1 MHAYDKSYLE
11 DAMLN
16 LAVALDYGAQ
26 VCSGGITEFY
36 NRLLAGEV
44 IHNFETGNPRYLV
57 GMSGVE
63 LAGRII
69 ENTGGVHI
77 ATDYTLGA
85 RTEAFWAGW
94 SLAYLQWCT
103 GMAFELL
110 SRNGIDIQCVLKM
123 YPALHEAD
131 LSKFVAES
139 LKIMSNGRA
148 KEPSLRRQRRL
159 AGFTQQELSARSG
172 VSLRMIRAYEQ
183 NAQDISKAEASAVLN
198 LAYALNCSPYL
209 LLEPEVRLDGD
220 IVGAQFPD

>member
-26 VCSGGITEFY
+26 VCSSGIAEFY
-36 NRLLAGEV
+36 NRLLAGEI
-44 IHNFETGNPRYLV
+44 IHNFEAGNPRYLV

-63 LAGRII
+63 LADRII
-69 ENTGGVHI
+69 ENTGGHCI
-77 ATDYTLGA
+77 AADYVLGS

-103 GMAFELL
+103 GMTFESLN
-110 SRNGIDIQCVLKM
+110 SNGIGIRCVLKM
-123 YPALHEAD
+123 YSALHEAD
-131 LSKFVAES
+131 LSKFVDEA
-139 LKIMSNGRA
+139 LKIMSSGRV
-148 KEPSLRRQRRL
+148 KESSLKRQRRL
-159 AGFTQQELSARSG
+159 AGFTQQELSVRSG

-183 NAQDISKAEASAVLN
+183 NTQDISKAEASTVLN

-209 LLEPEVRLDGD
+209 LV
-220 IVGAQFPD
+220 